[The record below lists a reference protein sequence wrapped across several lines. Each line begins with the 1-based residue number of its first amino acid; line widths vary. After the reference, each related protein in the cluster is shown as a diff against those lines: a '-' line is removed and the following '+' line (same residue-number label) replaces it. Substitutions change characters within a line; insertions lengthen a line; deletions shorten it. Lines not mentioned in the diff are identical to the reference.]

1 MWSQHYVW
9 YSWLQCTSASSL
21 LWRNLGLFGII
32 TMQTL
37 NVFKK
42 QLGTSCKFLTDT
54 LMNIFRNYIPHKTK
68 KFDYKIPEWI
78 NTLIIF
84 VLKKWSILVKRYFRN
99 PSEYNK
105 ETLLTQTNDCTKFII
120 ETKQNY
126 IAKMSSKLDYFDTA
140 SKTYWS
146 IINIF
151 LEKNIPNISPLLVN
165 SYRIFIKKLN
175 YLINTLRNNTL

>member
-1 MWSQHYVW
+1 M
-9 YSWLQCTSASSL
+9 
-21 LWRNLGLFGII
+21 
-32 TMQTL
+32 
-37 NVFKK
+37 
-42 QLGTSCKFLTDT
+42 
-54 LMNIFRNYIPHKTK
+54 
-68 KFDYKIPEWI
+68 
-78 NTLIIF
+78 
-84 VLKKWSILVKRYFRN
+84 KRYFRN

-165 SYRIFIKKLN
+165 SYQIFIKKLN